1 MSSSDSD
8 SSSLSSI
15 SLERLNISNDQYYQP
30 NSQFKPRL
38 KSPVEDPDI
47 PNYGSNTIKHA
58 LPAYDLWRPF
68 FPTYLSQEKFRNF
81 HRPKLRHFNTGP
93 RARTKYRK
101 IKPQPVKSL
110 SRSIYVFQKKLRNRV
125 IDAINRGSTK
135 EEITNKFLL
144 IKRARDLT
152 AKEGELVLFEY
163 VEEQPPILSQ
173 TGMASNV
180 KIIKQPSQCPVTN
193 TAKNKLNQQIS
204 GDAGNNFPTNPDDQP
219 RNLHNSACSFGFEQ
233 VLSKNVRS
241 LPNNTRTKQ
250 QMYYN
255 ELKPGSTLQV
265 IENNLYRAPIYQHEL
280 PSTDFLIV
288 RTRNNLYIRSIQTIF
303 TVGQTM
309 PLVAVPKPE
318 DAAMKRFYT
327 DLSNIYISKLFMQSD
342 TDPPSIDPKTVLKL
356 FPNYDWQT
364 LRRRLYKR
372 GAKLTIYGDEK
383 VFYEGTSTYGKLPL
397 RELRNSL
404 TPERY
409 CLNMAAL
416 AAKHRLMELN
426 YTDSMILPDED
437 ADIETEVLAAPWH
450 TTKAIMDTAAG
461 RCYLDLKKHLIDPT
475 GMQREGFSCVAWA
488 KSQTEVEQLKERAAK
503 TKLNQKPSTG
513 ALPFTIEKNPMQQKI
528 MREKL
533 ERLATYNRE
542 AQLISEIQ
550 ANVLNSREELSSD
563 ENDSDG
569 AVEADEENVLDSSF
583 DTQLKDLDNLVIG
596 NKSSSQLNFEKEE
609 EERRKLLKE
618 FGTNTTSQ
626 ENKQPPP
633 RDNEESHAISAASLK
648 GKVLI
653 INRTYDTPD
662 GRYQRTEFVRE
673 PKIIALYLK
682 KKETSLNIN
691 QTTYDNSHVKYAGD
705 SSSVKIKEQSQNG
718 RRSSLTLGP
727 SELCRAEGTV
737 ITISKKVLDTRTMR
751 NLRRKSKNESSS

>member
-15 SLERLNISNDQYYQP
+15 GLERLNISNDQYYQP
-30 NSQFKPRL
+30 VYQFKPRP
-38 KSPVEDPDI
+38 KSPTDDPDI
-47 PNYGSNTIKHA
+47 PKYGSNTIKHS

-93 RARTKYRK
+93 QARSKFRK

-110 SRSIYVFQKKLRNRV
+110 SRTIYVFQKKLRNKV
-125 IDAINRGSTK
+125 IDAINKGLTK

-163 VEEQPPILSQ
+163 VEEHPPVLSQ
-173 TGMASNV
+173 IGMASNV
-180 KIIKQPSQCPVTN
+180 KIIKQPSQCSVTN
-193 TAKNKLNQQIS
+193 TAKNKPNQQIS
-204 GDAGNNFPTNPDDQP
+204 GDAGSNDPTCLDEQP
-219 RNLHNSACSFGFEQ
+219 RNLPKSICSFGFEQ
-233 VLSKNVRS
+233 VLSKNFRT
-241 LPNNTRTKQ
+241 LPNSARTKQ
-250 QMYYN
+250 QIYFN

-265 IENNLYRAPIYQHEL
+265 IENNLYRAPIYQHEVQ
-280 PSTDFLIV
+280 STDFLMV
-288 RTRNNLYIRSIQTIF
+288 RTRNNLYIRPIQTIF

-309 PLVAVPKPE
+309 PLVAVPKPV
-318 DAAMKRFYT
+318 DATMKRFYA
-327 DLSNIYISKLFMQSD
+327 DHSNVYISKLFMQSD
-342 TDPPSIDPKTVLKL
+342 TDPPSIDLETVLKL
-356 FPNYDWQT
+356 FPNCDRNR
-364 LRRRLYKR
+364 LRSRLYKR
-372 GAKLTIYGDEK
+372 GVKLRIYGNEK
-383 VFYEGTSTYGKLPL
+383 IYYEGTSNYGKLPL

-437 ADIETEVLAAPWH
+437 ADIETEVLAAPWY

-475 GMQREGFSCVAWA
+475 GMQREGFSCVAWV
-488 KSQTEVEQLKERAAK
+488 KSQTEAEQLKERAAQ
-503 TKLNQKPSTG
+503 TKSNQKLSNG

-550 ANVLNSREELSSD
+550 VNVLNSREELSSD
-563 ENDSDG
+563 ENDSDE
-569 AVEADEENVLDSSF
+569 AVKADGENVLDSSF

-596 NKSSSQLNFEKEE
+596 NKSSSQLDFEKEE

-626 ENKQPPP
+626 ENEQLPLS
-633 RDNEESHAISAASLK
+633 DNEEPSAISAASLE
-648 GKVLI
+648 GRVLI
-653 INRTYDTPD
+653 IVRTYDTPD
-662 GRYQRTEFVRE
+662 GRFQRTEFVRE

-682 KKETSLNIN
+682 KKGASLNIN
-691 QTTYDNSHVKYAGD
+691 QTTDNNNHVKCAGE
-705 SSSVKIKEQSQNG
+705 SSVKMTELSRNG

-751 NLRRKSKNESSS
+751 NLRRKSRNESSS